1 MVLVIALIMMVV
13 MSMGAIA
20 LFRQMGAGI
29 IIAGNL
35 SFKQGATIASDR
47 GVEEGRAWL
56 KLQNE
61 GTLAAAAT
69 GYFPAWCYTASSA
82 TADCSTSTT
91 DFDPFTFNW
100 ASSSVKAV
108 DDDGAGNTVRWVI
121 HRLCRQNGQAN
132 SANCITTPPTPE
144 CLDPSSPV
152 ASCPMKSFVFYR
164 VTTQV
169 SGPRNTVSY
178 TQAIIY

>member
-1 MVLVIALIMMVV
+1 MVLIIALIMMVV

-20 LFRQMGAGI
+20 LFRQMGAGM

-61 GTLAAAAT
+61 GTLAAVAT
-69 GYFPAWCYTASSA
+69 GYYPAWCYSKSS
-82 TADCSTSTT
+82 TADCSTSTS
-91 DFDPFTFNW
+91 DFDPFTFDW

-121 HRLCRQNGQAN
+121 HRLCRQGGQAN
-132 SANCITTPPTPE
+132 SANCVTTPPRSD
-144 CLDPSSPV
+144 CVNPSDPV
-152 ASCPMKSFVFYR
+152 ASCPQKSFVFYR
-164 VTTQV
+164 ITTQV

-178 TQAIIY
+178 TQATIY